1 MEKTYVAELKITIDE
16 EVLEHKDGLEA
27 IILDS
32 LEEAPYQVDDLK
44 IKEEEM
50 NYEEKWEELKER
62 LENASIEI
70 NVMAVENKS
79 ASEATRLF
87 GKRTGVAMAL
97 EYMRELEAL
106 N

>member
-62 LENASIEI
+62 LGDIIKRRLHGELSTCENCVLHCSTPDLAFDIDLSKI
-70 NVMAVENKS
+70 
-79 ASEATRLF
+79 
-87 GKRTGVAMAL
+87 
-97 EYMRELEAL
+97 
-106 N
+106 